1 MWIFYVCKHCKT
13 KTNKTVCGSKKKSWI
28 FKILMKISNFVGGK
42 FFKFWSSIN
51 LPTFSEIKDYEISLI
66 FCLIGIQCNYKNTAA
81 TWSKDEVHHVLW
93 DYTHTSC
100 IQEFVEHP
108 QYNVEKILNDVALV
122 HLPKNSIPAYTS
134 RKPWK

>member
-1 MWIFYVCKHCKT
+1 MR
-13 KTNKTVCGSKKKSWI
+13 KKKVYNWKNCLEISKRG
-28 FKILMKISNFVGGK
+28 FLCILKTIHLASRALRAYGK
-42 FFKFWSSIN
+42 FLKFWSSIN

-66 FCLIGIQCNYKNTAA
+66 FCLIGIQCYYKNTAA

-93 DYTHTSC
+93 DYTHTSF